1 MHVLTLTP
9 FYPVEED
16 DAAGCF
22 VAEPLPWLQ
31 REGIRSTVMAVR
43 PAYRGRAH
51 ASPEALPAS
60 LIHYWAFPGN
70 FGLPL
75 SGAFLFARMLSEI
88 RRLHETDP
96 VDLIHAHGPLPCG
109 HAAALIGSELG
120 IPFVVSVH
128 GLDAYATNQAK
139 GYAGRWCKRVSQM
152 VYRSARQVVCIS
164 EKVREQVLL
173 GGNGSVRASVVYNGA
188 DPELFAPGEA
198 GEEPNPVVLS
208 IGNLIPIKGHEILI
222 RAVAALRDRYPKL
235 QCELIGEGPERRN
248 LQQLVSQLGIE
259 DRVHVSGRQSRRNV
273 AEALRRC
280 TVFALPSS
288 YEGLGC
294 VYLEAMASGKP
305 VIAAREQGI
314 GEIIRNGENGL
325 LVGAGEVQELAEA
338 LARLL
343 ANPELR
349 NAMGRAGRRTV
360 LSGYTLAHQAHELAE
375 VFRQSVAWQGG
386 GGWQSEG

>member
-1 MHVLTLTP
+1 
-9 FYPVEED
+9 
-16 DAAGCF
+16 
-22 VAEPLPWLQ
+22 
-31 REGIRSTVMAVR
+31 MAVR

-60 LIHYWAFPGN
+60 LIHYWALPGN

-75 SGAFLFARMLSEI
+75 SGAFLFARMLSQV

-109 HAAALIGSELG
+109 HAAALISGELG

-128 GLDAYATNQAK
+128 GLDAYATKQVK

-152 VYRSARQVVCIS
+152 VYRSAQQVVCIS

-188 DPELFAPGEA
+188 DPQSFHPTEA
-198 GEEPNPVVLS
+198 GEERGSVVLS

-222 RAVAALRDRYPKL
+222 RAVAALRDRYPEL
-235 QCELIGEGPERRN
+235 RCELIGDGPERRN
-248 LQQLVSQLGIE
+248 LRQLATRLGIE
-259 DRVHVSGRQSRRNV
+259 DRVHFSGRQSRKNV

-280 TVFALPSS
+280 TIFALPSS

-314 GEIIRNGENGL
+314 GEIIRDGENGL
-325 LVGAGEVQELAEA
+325 LVGAGEVQELTGA

-349 NAMGRAGRRTV
+349 SAMGRAGRRTV
-360 LSGYTLAHQAHELAE
+360 VSGFTLAHQAHGLAQ
-375 VFRQSVAWQGG
+375 VFRQSVGRQSGR
-386 GGWQSEG
+386 WQSEG